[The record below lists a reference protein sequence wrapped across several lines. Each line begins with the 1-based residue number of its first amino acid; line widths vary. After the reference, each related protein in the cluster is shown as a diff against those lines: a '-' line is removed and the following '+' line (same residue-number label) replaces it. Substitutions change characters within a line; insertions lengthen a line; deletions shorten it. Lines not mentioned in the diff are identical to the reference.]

1 MSKSKSFDSPILM
14 NKEII
19 LGAIKEAISKAES
32 ISSANMDFNAAVN
45 PFKTISQEQLKASF
59 IDKFRS
65 TGRPDRGFLMPPC
78 TSKEAVKELVELIT
92 HRRYNTF
99 LNTVPYLSP
108 FLDRHNINYTNSI
121 YPNQPADA
129 ALVFS
134 DMLIARNGSI
144 GFAQEYNIYPS
155 VIGLARDLIVFAR
168 ERCIYPDVEQAL
180 EAKKAANEF
189 CAMTEFIAPTAPEI
203 IDGKARYTP
212 WNPRIILMLI
222 QENAPKENV
231 SQENVPQEKEPAC

>member
-1 MSKSKSFDSPILM
+1 MSKSKSFVSPVLM

-19 LGAIKEAISKAES
+19 LRTIKEALSKMGDT
-32 ISSANMDFNAAVN
+32 SSANVDFNAGNN
-45 PFKTISQEQLKASF
+45 PFKTFSQEQLKALF

-65 TGRPDRGFLMPPC
+65 ADRQDRGYLMPPC
-78 TSKEAVKELVELIT
+78 SSKDAVKELVELIE
-92 HRRYNTF
+92 HRKYNTF
-99 LNTVPYLSP
+99 LNTVPYLSK
-108 FLDRHNINYTNSI
+108 FLDKHNISYTNSI

-134 DMLIARNGSI
+134 DMLIAHTGSI

-155 VIGLARDLIVFAR
+155 VIGLARELIVFAR
-168 ERCIYPDVEQAL
+168 ERCIYPDIEQAL
-180 EAKKAANEF
+180 EAKKNANEF

-203 IDGKARYTP
+203 IDGKAHYTP

-222 QENAPKENV
+222 QENVPVENAT
-231 SQENVPQEKEPAC
+231 QEKEPAC

>member
-1 MSKSKSFDSPILM
+1 MSKSKSFVSPVLM

-19 LGAIKEAISKAES
+19 LGTIKEALSK
-32 ISSANMDFNAAVN
+32 IGNTSSAKVDFNAGAN
-45 PFKTISQEQLKASF
+45 PFRTISQEQLKATF

-65 TGRPDRGFLMPPC
+65 ADRQDRGFLMPPC
-78 TSKEAVKELVELIT
+78 TSKEAIKQLVELIA
-92 HRRYNTF
+92 HRKYNTF
-99 LNTVPYLSP
+99 LNTVPYLSG
-108 FLDRHNINYTNSI
+108 FLDKHNITYTNSI

-134 DMLIARNGSI
+134 DMLIARTGSI

-168 ERCIYPDVEQAL
+168 ERCIYSDIEQAF
-180 EAKKAANEF
+180 EAKRAANEF

-203 IDGKARYTP
+203 IDGKAHYTP
-212 WNPRIILMLI
+212 RNPRIILMLI
-222 QENAPKENV
+222 QENVP
-231 SQENVPQEKEPAC
+231 QENAPQEKEPAC